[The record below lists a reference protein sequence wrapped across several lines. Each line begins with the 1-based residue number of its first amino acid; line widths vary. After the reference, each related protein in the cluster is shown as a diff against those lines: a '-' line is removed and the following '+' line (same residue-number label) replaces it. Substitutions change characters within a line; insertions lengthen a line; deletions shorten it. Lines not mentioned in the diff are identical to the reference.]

1 MLGRSV
7 LWKDGFLQFSKG
19 TQRQC
24 QFSTQ
29 NKEPVKR
36 FGVILSVLPY
46 FNLPGEIHVS
56 LVGVCVFPGFYKEET
71 QVNRND
77 KKSFYRYSDS
87 ASERELESKL
97 VQLQSLLLKLK
108 QPETI
113 ADAEWMAR
121 EISLELD
128 ARRPTI

>member
-1 MLGRSV
+1 M
-7 LWKDGFLQFSKG
+7 
-19 TQRQC
+19 
-24 QFSTQ
+24 
-29 NKEPVKR
+29 
-36 FGVILSVLPY
+36 
-46 FNLPGEIHVS
+46 
-56 LVGVCVFPGFYKEET
+56 
-71 QVNRND
+71 NRND

-97 VQLQSLLLKLK
+97 IQLQSLLLKLK

-121 EISLELD
+121 EISLELE